1 MIGYIIWFFVISAID
16 SIPED
21 IGKEVNYG
29 TFEHLHLS
37 CSDIKSILLVRAF
50 INALKN
56 IFYIAIIVS
65 LIHRVTIISNPLS
78 FLIFFILVF
87 GLYGFAFML
96 AGLVL
101 VVKSMGNWLGVL
113 NLILLIPLI
122 IQEKLL
128 TPEIKEILSYFPIHQ
143 GASLIKKI
151 NNVENI
157 PFSSLSLDISKLVI
171 SSLIFF
177 ILGILIFDIADKND
191 KKKRNIRNVL
201 RGKLWKIFSFPLIMW

>member
-1 MIGYIIWFFVISAID
+1 MVKSVISYNMIGYIIWFFVISAID

-143 GASLIKKI
+143 VASLLKK
-151 NNVENI
+151 N
-157 PFSSLSLDISKLVI
+157 K
-171 SSLIFF
+171 
-177 ILGILIFDIADKND
+177 
-191 KKKRNIRNVL
+191 
-201 RGKLWKIFSFPLIMW
+201 

>member
-56 IFYIAIIVS
+56 IFYIAIFVIIVS

-143 GASLIKKI
+143 GASLLKK
-151 NNVENI
+151 
-157 PFSSLSLDISKLVI
+157 
-171 SSLIFF
+171 
-177 ILGILIFDIADKND
+177 
-191 KKKRNIRNVL
+191 
-201 RGKLWKIFSFPLIMW
+201 

>member
-21 IGKEVNYG
+21 IGKEVNYS

-56 IFYIAIIVS
+56 IFYIAIFVIIVS

-128 TPEIKEILSYFPIHQ
+128 TPEIKEILSYFPIYQ
-143 GASLIKKI
+143 GASLLKK
-151 NNVENI
+151 
-157 PFSSLSLDISKLVI
+157 
-171 SSLIFF
+171 
-177 ILGILIFDIADKND
+177 
-191 KKKRNIRNVL
+191 
-201 RGKLWKIFSFPLIMW
+201 